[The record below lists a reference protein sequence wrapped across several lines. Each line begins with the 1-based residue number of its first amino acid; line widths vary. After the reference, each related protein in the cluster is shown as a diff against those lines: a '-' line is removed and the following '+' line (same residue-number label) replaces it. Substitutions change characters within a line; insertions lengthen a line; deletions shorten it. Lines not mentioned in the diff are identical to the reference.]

1 LHMHH
6 MLRDRTTHDR
16 LQANLIEH
24 MWVKRSC
31 LLLDLSLV
39 SSLPPQSTCY
49 CSHVVSSYKY
59 VISLT

>member
-16 LQANLIEH
+16 LQADLIEH

-49 CSHVVSSYKY
+49 CSEGY
-59 VISLT
+59 IL